1 VFGLSSRLSSET
13 RGPTSYL
20 HQQSLDHSSQKFRLD
35 RTLFFQ
41 KSQIMLQRNGR
52 VPADDEF
59 DELSADIAKAVLMAT
74 ELGLPTLAFLLKMAL
89 LEVVEIYAKPLNDEA
104 GDIVH

>member
-1 VFGLSSRLSSET
+1 
-13 RGPTSYL
+13 
-20 HQQSLDHSSQKFRLD
+20 
-35 RTLFFQ
+35 
-41 KSQIMLQRNGR
+41 MLQRNGR

-59 DELSADIAKAVLMAT
+59 DELSAAIAKAVLMAT

-89 LEVVEIYAKPLNDEA
+89 LEVVEIYAEPLHDEA